1 MRNILVC
8 LLLIS
13 CLIIPVSAS
22 MNDECTGTV
31 DIMQRSL
38 PTTVRRIIND
48 FDPSDPDDM
57 NNTMRNIIL
66 SAIEESFHIIRDVLN
81 MIVRVLVIVI
91 LCNMVSCSSEG
102 RIQKVTLI
110 SGVISLMLVCAAD
123 VNSMIAT
130 ARSTISHIDVFASSM
145 LPIMASAAASTGAAN
160 SGAALYTVTV
170 IFSRLLINICNK
182 CIVPMIYMVLGLSI
196 SGAILETDRLKN
208 LRDLL
213 SELIRKGLKW
223 IMYLFTGF
231 LSISGVL
238 AGSADAMTLKA
249 VKMAISGMV
258 PVVGSIVSEA
268 ADTVLTGAELLK
280 STAGTFGMIGILAIF
295 LMPFM
300 KIGIWFLGFR
310 LSTALSS
317 VIESKLSGCIDTVS
331 QTMGFI
337 MAMVGSCS
345 LMNLLGCLS
354 FMKMVIS

>member
-1 MRNILVC
+1 
-8 LLLIS
+8 
-13 CLIIPVSAS
+13 
-22 MNDECTGTV
+22 
-31 DIMQRSL
+31 
-38 PTTVRRIIND
+38 
-48 FDPSDPDDM
+48 
-57 NNTMRNIIL
+57 
-66 SAIEESFHIIRDVLN
+66 
-81 MIVRVLVIVI
+81 
-91 LCNMVSCSSEG
+91 
-102 RIQKVTLI
+102 
-110 SGVISLMLVCAAD
+110 
-123 VNSMIAT
+123 
-130 ARSTISHIDVFASSM
+130 
-145 LPIMASAAASTGAAN
+145 
-160 SGAALYTVTV
+160 LYTVTV

>member
-1 MRNILVC
+1 
-8 LLLIS
+8 
-13 CLIIPVSAS
+13 
-22 MNDECTGTV
+22 
-31 DIMQRSL
+31 
-38 PTTVRRIIND
+38 
-48 FDPSDPDDM
+48 
-57 NNTMRNIIL
+57 
-66 SAIEESFHIIRDVLN
+66 
-81 MIVRVLVIVI
+81 
-91 LCNMVSCSSEG
+91 
-102 RIQKVTLI
+102 
-110 SGVISLMLVCAAD
+110 
-123 VNSMIAT
+123 MIAT

-182 CIVPMIYMVLGLSI
+182 CIVPTIYMVLGLSI

-295 LMPFM
+295 MMPFM